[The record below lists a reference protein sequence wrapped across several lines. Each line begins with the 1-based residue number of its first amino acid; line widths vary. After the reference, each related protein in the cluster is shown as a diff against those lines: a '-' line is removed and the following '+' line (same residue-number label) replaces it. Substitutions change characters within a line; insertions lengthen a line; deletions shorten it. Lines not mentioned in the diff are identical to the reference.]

1 MQAPAPPAETNLTE
15 LAMQASRL
23 LERRLQKSRV
33 PALAAAVVT
42 RNGIVWAGA
51 QGVRSKL
58 DATSVTHTDHWH
70 LGSNAKAMTAAVYA
84 RLVQAELARWDAPL
98 TELFADL
105 RIDPAWDGIT
115 ITDLM
120 RHRSGLN
127 DRGLVDAKWV
137 TAARDN
143 PASVVEQRT
152 ELARRALH
160 VPAKGPAKRF
170 AYSNANY
177 ILAGAA
183 IERITGQRWE
193 DAARTWLFDPLG
205 MSSAGYGAPQGD
217 NPWGHRAGFL
227 GLGVGDAVDPA
238 LPHADNPAFLGPA
251 GTVHMTMGDQ
261 ARFVRLFLSD
271 GAGFLTRASIG
282 ALTTAP
288 TGEQNDY
295 ALGWGVFQHRPWAKG
310 PVLLHEGSNTLW
322 HAVTIMGPQ
331 RGLAVMTAANAAGAG
346 GRAAQGLALDLVKLY
361 APDSRP

>member
-1 MQAPAPPAETNLTE
+1 MQAPAPEPNLTE

-23 LERRLQKSRV
+23 LERRLQKSRA

-42 RNGIVWAGA
+42 RNGIVWSGA

-58 DATSVTHTDHWH
+58 DATPVTHTDRWH

-84 RLVQAELARWDAPL
+84 RLVQAELARWEAPL
-98 TELFADL
+98 SELFPDL
-105 RIDPAWDGIT
+105 RIDPAWDGVT
-115 ITDLM
+115 INDLM
-120 RHRSGLN
+120 RHRSGLS
-127 DRGLVDAKWV
+127 DRRLVDAKWV
-137 TAARDN
+137 EAAREN
-143 PASVVEQRT
+143 AAAVVEQRT
-152 ELARRALH
+152 EIAARALGA
-160 VPAKGPAKRF
+160 PPRGSAKRF

-177 ILAGAA
+177 VLAGAA

-205 MSSAGYGAPQGD
+205 MSTAGYGAPQGE
-217 NPWGHRAGFL
+217 NPWGHGAGIL
-227 GLGVGDAVDPA
+227 GLGVGRAIDPV

-251 GTVHMTMGDQ
+251 GTVHMTLSDQ
-261 ARFVRLFLSD
+261 VRFVRLFLSD
-271 GAGFLTRASIG
+271 GAGFLTRASIS
-282 ALTTAP
+282 ALTAAP

-295 ALGWGVFQHRPWAKG
+295 ALGWSVFQHRPWARG

-322 HAVTIMGPQ
+322 HAVTIIGPQ

-346 GRAAQGLALDLVKLY
+346 GRAAQVLALDLIKLY